1 MSPSPSLRSESGWLG
16 PAPLIGRI
24 RTMCIG
30 ILGAGKIGAT
40 AGRLAAAAA
49 KPSRAPGAL
58 QAES

>member
-1 MSPSPSLRSESGWLG
+1 
-16 PAPLIGRI
+16 
-24 RTMCIG
+24 MCIG